1 MNVLL
6 IKIKDLISGQEF
18 YDRASCL
25 YVPGLEHL
33 LSYLQSLCEGCQ
45 VSCKCSSNSSLD
57 QTVTT
62 TDANGSLRKFNTFNM
77 DGLFYIRYS
86 LCSEAEKM
94 KFN

>member
-45 VSCKCSSNSSLD
+45 VSCKCSSNLSLD

-62 TDANGSLRKFNTFNM
+62 IDANGSLKKFNMN
-77 DGLFYIRYS
+77 GLFYIRYS